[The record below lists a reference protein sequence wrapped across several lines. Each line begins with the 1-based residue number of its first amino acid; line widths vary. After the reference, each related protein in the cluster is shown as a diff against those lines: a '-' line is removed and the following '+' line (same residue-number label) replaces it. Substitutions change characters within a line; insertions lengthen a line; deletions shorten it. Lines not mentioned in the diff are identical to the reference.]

1 MPYISLVP
9 STWHRTD
16 CISNPFG
23 GPQDDRQLC
32 QVALGAWTIG
42 TSCVPWLLDL
52 IQLFKSEGCVEEFI
66 LVEGN
71 FCVMSKVKVSVFCRW
86 WNISIGAAGTVQ
98 TFWWFSST
106 SGCDKWLKQRPWVT
120 PPCHWGCTCTPTWQ
134 VLLKMLGWCGFW
146 PCRKWWKRNVS
157 RLRVAKFGPDS
168 WETQQNS
175 QENDDFGPETPFEIL
190 AF

>member
-146 PCRKWWKRNVS
+146 PCRKLMEKECIQFESGQIWT
-157 RLRVAKFGPDS
+157 RLLGDPKNS
-168 WETQQNS
+168 QQNDEGT
-175 QENDDFGPETPFEIL
+175 QKPFEML